1 MPVIALIIG
10 VLLAA
15 TDLII
20 KYFVLTYLQPVG
32 SVTAIDGLLDF
43 TYVENRGV
51 AFGMFSDMRWF
62 FVAVTVVLIAI
73 IIYIMFKKK
82 PSGKMFYISAA
93 LIIGGGIGNLID
105 RIFYGFVVDYI
116 SVSFFPPVCNFA
128 DYCITVGTLLLI
140 VYVLFFSNVMKSEKK
155 VNKSNE

>member
-1 MPVIALIIG
+1 M
-10 VLLAA
+10 
-15 TDLII
+15 
-20 KYFVLTYLQPVG
+20 LTYLQPVG

-62 FVAVTVVLIAI
+62 FVAVTAVLIAI

-105 RIFYGFVVDYI
+105 RIF
-116 SVSFFPPVCNFA
+116 
-128 DYCITVGTLLLI
+128 TVL
-140 VYVLFFSNVMKSEKK
+140 
-155 VNKSNE
+155 

>member
-15 TDLII
+15 TDQII

-51 AFGMFSDMRWF
+51 AFGMFSDMRYCNNN
-62 FVAVTVVLIAI
+62 
-73 IIYIMFKKK
+73 IY
-82 PSGKMFYISAA
+82 Y
-93 LIIGGGIGNLID
+93 
-105 RIFYGFVVDYI
+105 VQEE
-116 SVSFFPPVCNFA
+116 
-128 DYCITVGTLLLI
+128 TVGKD
-140 VYVLFFSNVMKSEKK
+140 VLYFCGAYNRRR
-155 VNKSNE
+155 NR

>member
-15 TDLII
+15 TDQII

-73 IIYIMFKKK
+73 IIY
-82 PSGKMFYISAA
+82 
-93 LIIGGGIGNLID
+93 
-105 RIFYGFVVDYI
+105 VQEE
-116 SVSFFPPVCNFA
+116 
-128 DYCITVGTLLLI
+128 TVRKDVLYFCGT
-140 VYVLFFSNVMKSEKK
+140 YNRRR
-155 VNKSNE
+155 NR

>member
-1 MPVIALIIG
+1 MFMEDKMPVIALIIG

-15 TDLII
+15 TDQII

-62 FVAVTVVLIAI
+62 F
-73 IIYIMFKKK
+73 F
-82 PSGKMFYISAA
+82 SD
-93 LIIGGGIGNLID
+93 NLIHL
-105 RIFYGFVVDYI
+105 
-116 SVSFFPPVCNFA
+116 PV
-128 DYCITVGTLLLI
+128 
-140 VYVLFFSNVMKSEKK
+140 
-155 VNKSNE
+155 

>member
-15 TDLII
+15 TDQII

-62 FVAVTVVLIAI
+62 FVAVTVFLIA
-73 IIYIMFKKK
+73 YIMFKKK

>member
-15 TDLII
+15 TDQII

-51 AFGMFSDMRWF
+51 YFQISSDVYARSG
-62 FVAVTVVLIAI
+62 AI
-73 IIYIMFKKK
+73 ILVIA
-82 PSGKMFYISAA
+82 S
-93 LIIGGGIGNLID
+93 
-105 RIFYGFVVDYI
+105 RI
-116 SVSFFPPVCNFA
+116 
-128 DYCITVGTLLLI
+128 T
-140 VYVLFFSNVMKSEKK
+140 
-155 VNKSNE
+155 

>member
-15 TDLII
+15 TDQII

-51 AFGMFSDMRWF
+51 AFGMFSVMRWF
-62 FVAVTVVLIAI
+62 FVAVTAVLIAI
-73 IIYIMFKKK
+73 IY
-82 PSGKMFYISAA
+82 Y
-93 LIIGGGIGNLID
+93 
-105 RIFYGFVVDYI
+105 VQEE
-116 SVSFFPPVCNFA
+116 
-128 DYCITVGTLLLI
+128 TVGKD
-140 VYVLFFSNVMKSEKK
+140 VLYFCGAYNRRR
-155 VNKSNE
+155 NR

>member
-15 TDLII
+15 TDQII

-62 FVAVTVVLIAI
+62 FVAVYCCSYCNNNIYYVQEETVRKDVL
-73 IIYIMFKKK
+73 YF
-82 PSGKMFYISAA
+82 
-93 LIIGGGIGNLID
+93 
-105 RIFYGFVVDYI
+105 
-116 SVSFFPPVCNFA
+116 C
-128 DYCITVGTLLLI
+128 GT
-140 VYVLFFSNVMKSEKK
+140 YNRRR
-155 VNKSNE
+155 NR

>member
-15 TDLII
+15 TDQII

-32 SVTAIDGLLDF
+32 SVTA
-43 TYVENRGV
+43 
-51 AFGMFSDMRWF
+51 
-62 FVAVTVVLIAI
+62 VLIAI

-128 DYCITVGTLLLI
+128 DYCITVGTILLI

>member
-15 TDLII
+15 TDQII

-73 IIYIMFKKK
+73 IIYK
-82 PSGKMFYISAA
+82 
-93 LIIGGGIGNLID
+93 
-105 RIFYGFVVDYI
+105 V
-116 SVSFFPPVCNFA
+116 
-128 DYCITVGTLLLI
+128 LL
-140 VYVLFFSNVMKSEKK
+140 
-155 VNKSNE
+155 SNEKLNIK

>member
-15 TDLII
+15 TDQII

-62 FVAVTVVLIAI
+62 FVAVTAVLIAI

-93 LIIGGGIGNLID
+93 LIIGNMID

-140 VYVLFFSNVMKSEKK
+140 AYVLFFSNVMKSEKK

>member
-1 MPVIALIIG
+1 MPVIALMIG

-15 TDLII
+15 VDQII
-20 KYFVLTYLQPVG
+20 KYFVLTYLQPIG
-32 SVTAIDGLLDF
+32 SVTVIDGLLDLK
-43 TYVENRGV
+43 YVENRGV

-62 FVAVTVVLIAI
+62 FVVVTAILIGI
-73 IIYIMFKKK
+73 IIFIMFKKK
-82 PSGKMFYISAA
+82 PTGKLFYISAA

-105 RIFYGFVVDYI
+105 RVFYGFVVDYL

-128 DYCITVGTLLLI
+128 DYCITVGTILLI
-140 VYVLFFSNVMKSEKK
+140 VYVLFFSNVMKSGKK

>member
-1 MPVIALIIG
+1 MITAITINRCGKTHRFMFMEDKMPVIALIIG

-15 TDLII
+15 ADQII

-62 FVAVTVVLIAI
+62 FVAVPT
-73 IIYIMFKKK
+73 
-82 PSGKMFYISAA
+82 
-93 LIIGGGIGNLID
+93 GN
-105 RIFYGFVVDYI
+105 
-116 SVSFFPPVCNFA
+116 
-128 DYCITVGTLLLI
+128 
-140 VYVLFFSNVMKSEKK
+140 
-155 VNKSNE
+155 

>member
-15 TDLII
+15 ADQII

-51 AFGMFSDMRWF
+51 AFGM
-62 FVAVTVVLIAI
+62 A
-73 IIYIMFKKK
+73 
-82 PSGKMFYISAA
+82 GA
-93 LIIGGGIGNLID
+93 LLNGLNL
-105 RIFYGFVVDYI
+105 FCT
-116 SVSFFPPVCNFA
+116 SLKAVSFLNDAFLRLSYF
-128 DYCITVGTLLLI
+128 I
-140 VYVLFFSNVMKSEKK
+140 SEDFTA
-155 VNKSNE
+155 

>member
-15 TDLII
+15 VDQII

-62 FVAVTVVLIAI
+62 FVAITAVLIAI
-73 IIYIMFKKK
+73 IIEE
-82 PSGKMFYISAA
+82 
-93 LIIGGGIGNLID
+93 
-105 RIFYGFVVDYI
+105 
-116 SVSFFPPVCNFA
+116 
-128 DYCITVGTLLLI
+128 TVRKD
-140 VYVLFFSNVMKSEKK
+140 VLYFCGAYNRRR
-155 VNKSNE
+155 NR